1 MRHELVNVGEAG
13 VWDGPKSARDVEQ
26 IVRAETS
33 FWGTVPYP
41 AYYFLNVISEGS
53 GAIEH
58 NASTVLMTS
67 RWRTA
72 SRKPYLDWLSTAAHE
87 FFHAWNVK
95 RLRPVELGPF
105 DYDRENYTRSLWIA
119 EGLTDYYGD
128 LFLRRASLSSD
139 PEYLDALSDAIE
151 KLQTTPGRLVQPVEL
166 ASFDAWIKQYRP
178 DDNSNNVSVDYYTKG
193 SVIGFLLDAEIRRAT
208 GNRRSLDD
216 VMRTAYARFSGA
228 SGYTTAQWKALASEV
243 AGRDLSSWF
252 QRATESTEELDYTAA
267 QQWYGL
273 RFKSSQSSS
282 EKAWLGA
289 VTRNDNGRLI
299 VTQVRR
305 ETPAET
311 AGVSVDDEI
320 VALGDFRVRAEQWD
334 QRLDAYHP
342 GDAATLL
349 VARRD
354 KLVKLSVTFAAEP
367 KSVWRLEVDPAATA
381 DQRAHL
387 QSWLTGTH

>member
-1 MRHELVNVGEAG
+1 
-13 VWDGPKSARDVEQ
+13 VWDGQRSARDVEQ
-26 IVRAETS
+26 IVRTETT
-33 FWGTVPYP
+33 FWGTIPYP
-41 AYYFLNVISEGS
+41 AYLFLNVISEGN

-58 NASTVLMTS
+58 KASTVLMTS

-72 SRKPYLDWLSTAAHE
+72 SRKPYLEWLSTAAHE

-95 RLRPVELGPF
+95 RLRPAELGPF

-128 LFLRRASLSSD
+128 LFVRRASLASD

-151 KLQTTPGRLVQPVEL
+151 KLQTTPGRLVQSVEL

-208 GNRRSLDD
+208 GDRRSLDD
-216 VMRTAYARFSGA
+216 VMRSAYARFSGA

-243 AGRDLSSWF
+243 AGRDLSAWF
-252 QRATESTEELDYTAA
+252 RQATESTDELDYSPAL
-267 QQWYGL
+267 QWFGL
-273 RFKSSQSSS
+273 RFKPAQASAD
-282 EKAWLGA
+282 KGWLGA
-289 VTRNDNGRLI
+289 VTRNDNGRLV
-299 VTQVRR
+299 VTNVPRA
-305 ETPAET
+305 TPAEA

-320 VALGDFRVRAEQWD
+320 VALGDFRVRAEQFD
-334 QRLDAYHP
+334 QRLGAYHP
-342 GDAATLL
+342 GDTVPLL

-354 KLVKLSVTFAAEP
+354 KLVTLTLTLGAEP
-367 KSVWRLEVDPAATA
+367 QRAWRLEVDPAATA
-381 DQRAHL
+381 EQRSHLHAWLAGAH
-387 QSWLTGTH
+387 